1 MSIKKQYYKTK
12 PYVKVTLDLPK
23 EAAPLASEVTVAG
36 DFNNW
41 DKDSNKMTKLKNG
54 NFKHTLNLSP
64 KQEYQFRYLID
75 GITWEND
82 WEADKYVPNGFTFDE
97 NSVITL

>member
-12 PYVKVTLDLPK
+12 PYVKVTLTLPG
-23 EAAPLASEVTVAG
+23 EAAPEAREVAVSG

-41 DKDSNKMTKLKNG
+41 NRDSDIMKRLKNG
-54 NFKHTLNLSP
+54 NFTYSINLEP
-64 KQEYQFRYLID
+64 GFAYHFRYLID
-75 GITWEND
+75 GEKWEND
-82 WEADKYVPNGFTFDE
+82 WEADRYEQNGITFDE